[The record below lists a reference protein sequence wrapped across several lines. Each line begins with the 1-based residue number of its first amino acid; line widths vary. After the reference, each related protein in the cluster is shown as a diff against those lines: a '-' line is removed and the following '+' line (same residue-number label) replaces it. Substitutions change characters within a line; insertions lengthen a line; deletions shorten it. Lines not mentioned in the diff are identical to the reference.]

1 MSFTSE
7 VRTVDDAAS
16 LRALAHP
23 CRLAL
28 LEALAVHGELT
39 ATEAADLVGESPANC
54 SWHLRQLAKH
64 GFIEEVPGATGRQR
78 PWRKVGT
85 VMEWHPS
92 GADPAADEA
101 ARALTRVF
109 MQRQFALI
117 TEAMGRPQPAGW
129 TDAVMATQAITWL
142 TEDEIR
148 ALEDAV
154 FALVTAHRVRVADP
168 ATRPPGARPVRI
180 LALGVADDSLATL
193 PDHPNDD
200 PTDATTEEETR
211 DA

>member
-1 MSFTSE
+1 MSFTPD

-85 VMEWHPS
+85 VMEWHES

-109 MQRQFALI
+109 MQRQFSLI
-117 TEAMGRPQPAGW
+117 TEAMTRPQPPGW
-129 TDAVMATQAITWL
+129 TDAVVATQAIAWL
-142 TEDEIR
+142 TEDEVR
-148 ALEDAV
+148 SLEDAV
-154 FALVTAHRVRVADP
+154 FALMTTHRERLTDP
-168 ATRPPGARPVRI
+168 AARPPGARPVRI
-180 LALGVADDSLATL
+180 LALGVADDALAHL
-193 PDHPNDD
+193 PDAPDKET
-200 PTDATTEEETR
+200 PDA
-211 DA
+211 

>member
-1 MSFTSE
+1 MSFTQD

-39 ATEAADLVGESPANC
+39 ATEAATLVGESPANC

-64 GFIEEVPGATGRQR
+64 GFIEEAPGATGRQR

-85 VMEWHPS
+85 AMEWRES

-101 ARALTRVF
+101 ARVLTRVF
-109 MQRQFALI
+109 MQRQFSLI
-117 TEAMGRPQPAGW
+117 TEAMARPQPPGW

-148 ALEDAV
+148 SLEDEV
-154 FALVTAHRVRVADP
+154 FALVSAHRARVSDP
-168 ATRPPGARPVRI
+168 AARPAGARPVRI
-180 LALGVADDSLATL
+180 LALGVADDSLAHLTVA
-193 PDHPNDD
+193 
-200 PTDATTEEETR
+200 PTDSPADSTKDEEPQ